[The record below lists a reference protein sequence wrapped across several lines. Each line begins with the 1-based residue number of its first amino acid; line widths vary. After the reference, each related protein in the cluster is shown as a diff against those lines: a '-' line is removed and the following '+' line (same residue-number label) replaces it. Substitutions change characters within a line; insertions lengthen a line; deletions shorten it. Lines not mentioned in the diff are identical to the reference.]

1 MEILGI
7 GPLEFFFILL
17 IALIVLG
24 PNDMVKAGRTIGRFL
39 NKLVKS
45 PTWKTLQKATQEIRQ
60 IPTNLM
66 KEANLEE
73 VIKDIP
79 SPQQLIEDTG
89 ITDINTTIKST
100 NEDLSAWLKEPIT
113 TDSSER
119 DEDKKSTLKET

>member
-45 PTWKTLQKATQEIRQ
+45 PTWKTLQKATQEIKQ

-89 ITDINTTIKST
+89 ISDINTTIKST

-119 DEDKKSTLKET
+119 DEDKKSTLKDT

>member
-39 NKLVKS
+39 NNMVKS
-45 PTWKTLQKATQEIRQ
+45 PTWKTLQKATQEIKQ

-79 SPQQLIEDTG
+79 SPQQLIDDTG
-89 ITDINTTIKST
+89 VNDINNTIKST

-113 TDSSER
+113 PDSRER
-119 DEDKKSTLKET
+119 DEDNKSTLKET